1 MLSSVIITMSC
12 NFVKEACK
20 LFHIPPAPKELDFD
34 SWAEYLVAKAKHEK
48 THDQQAVAQEHWIE
62 REKVLELQQET
73 ERVRLELEKKKK
85 EEEEKERKLAKVAKK
100 KVTTV
105 VKVLINNCWGCD
117 RCLRVGKSLFIS
129 CEDCPLLI
137 A

>member
-1 MLSSVIITMSC
+1 MSR
-12 NFVKEACK
+12 NLVKEARE
-20 LFHIPPAPKELDFD
+20 LYHIPPAPKELDFD
-34 SWAEYLVAKAKHEK
+34 SQAEYLVAKAEHDK

-62 REKVLELQQET
+62 REKVLKLQQET
-73 ERVRLELEKKKK
+73 EHVRLELEKKKK

-100 KVTTV
+100 KATTV
-105 VKVLINNCWGCD
+105 VEVLINDHQGCD
-117 RCLRVGKSLFIS
+117 ACLRVSKSLFVS